1 MSTMLADIYEHVHM
15 LMILPNEAMI
25 ESLFS
30 DLWLFIWWDRLRD
43 ETKFK
48 NNIVDCFLTL
58 KSVISDTWQVTF
70 LITQQI
76 EKLNT
81 NFIDK
86 NVGTDYIPVYYHPLK
101 RNNNMSVIIK
111 DLNVSLNGKDKS
123 SETIKVVK
131 HRISEGTNL
140 PQNIDFKI
148 SSKQS
153 DKALSMNH
161 TSTKFLTMLLII
173 W

>member
-1 MSTMLADIYEHVHM
+1 
-15 LMILPNEAMI
+15 
-25 ESLFS
+25 
-30 DLWLFIWWDRLRD
+30 
-43 ETKFK
+43 
-48 NNIVDCFLTL
+48 
-58 KSVISDTWQVTF
+58 
-70 LITQQI
+70 
-76 EKLNT
+76 
-81 NFIDK
+81 
-86 NVGTDYIPVYYHPLK
+86 
-101 RNNNMSVIIK
+101 MSVIIK

-161 TSTKFLTMLLII
+161 TSTKFLTMLLIN
-173 W
+173 